1 MSEILK
7 IFVPTHNVSIKDND
21 TFVPIQVGAELH
33 KDMDLCPL
41 KDNTGDNISDRNGYY
56 CKLTAIYWV
65 WKNYKKVYPNLK
77 YVGFCHYRRWFD
89 FGNDADIILN
99 NPDQYFDNDQKIIL
113 FNKEGYGLKSIR
125 WCYYSDHLY
134 QDFDMDMDII
144 HDTDQP
150 FYEFC
155 KEYFNTKNTLF
166 YGKNSFIMSVGNFE
180 RYCSFMFGLLFEHD
194 KRFGI
199 TPQNYKNHS
208 DKCQQESPYLILD
221 RNDQARFNG
230 FTSERI
236 GSAWF
241 LFNHFDI
248 HSYPYV
254 WNNKYDISQTPVD
267 YLHVSSRRFN
277 PLIIRNNI
285 NRVHN
290 IGLAHNNRAAIIRRF
305 IKK

>member
-41 KDNTGDNISDRNGYY
+41 KDNTGDNIS
-56 CKLTAIYWV
+56 
-65 WKNYKKVYPNLK
+65 
-77 YVGFCHYRRWFD
+77 
-89 FGNDADIILN
+89 
-99 NPDQYFDNDQKIIL
+99 
-113 FNKEGYGLKSIR
+113 
-125 WCYYSDHLY
+125 
-134 QDFDMDMDII
+134 
-144 HDTDQP
+144 
-150 FYEFC
+150 
-155 KEYFNTKNTLF
+155 
-166 YGKNSFIMSVGNFE
+166 
-180 RYCSFMFGLLFEHD
+180 
-194 KRFGI
+194 
-199 TPQNYKNHS
+199 
-208 DKCQQESPYLILD
+208 D